1 MLFAQKNSECP
12 RRFERPWNLTRVLWA
27 PSQPMTNV
35 LFFRRNFGSIKTQI
49 PQIKISEKKKTST
62 AWQGL
67 LGHVYQFQGH
77 LKKTKKRRG
86 NWMLI
91 WSDML
96 EPACTRVV
104 YRLHRKIFYYFMRAK
119 SVSCIIHGSIYT
131 RTDCIRIRTRDRS
144 TWCVVRRTYY
154 ANSRE
159 LQD

>member
-1 MLFAQKNSECP
+1 MSPFPAG
-12 RRFERPWNLTRVLWA
+12 
-27 PSQPMTNV
+27 
-35 LFFRRNFGSIKTQI
+35 NFGSLKTQI
-49 PQIKISEKKKTST
+49 PQIKLSGEKKTST

-67 LGHVYQFQGH
+67 LGHVCQFQGH

-144 TWCVVRRTYY
+144 TWCVVRRTYHE
-154 ANSRE
+154 NSRE
-159 LQD
+159 LQDYWKCARKCCMHRANIEKCDYATRARTL